1 MQAHSQ
7 TAKTARIRELN
18 DAFRT
23 TFSGGRVMLTVGVD
37 SLPSDVKAKV
47 LRSVASFSTFTADN
61 DPRGEMTSATSKS
74 AEKGSFGK
82 SIITTARW
90 STGANTQ
97 AIRRRQPACS
107 PSCSRKNTERS
118 ESVVSNRAS
127 GGARFFLLYRGGV

>member
-1 MQAHSQ
+1 MQALSQ

-61 DPRGEMTSATSKS
+61 DPNGEHDFGNFEVGGKRCFWKIDYYDPTLEFGSDDPSDPAKTTRVLTIML
-74 AEKGSFGK
+74 AE
-82 SIITTARW
+82 
-90 STGANTQ
+90 
-97 AIRRRQPACS
+97 
-107 PSCSRKNTERS
+107 E
-118 ESVVSNRAS
+118 
-127 GGARFFLLYRGGV
+127 Y